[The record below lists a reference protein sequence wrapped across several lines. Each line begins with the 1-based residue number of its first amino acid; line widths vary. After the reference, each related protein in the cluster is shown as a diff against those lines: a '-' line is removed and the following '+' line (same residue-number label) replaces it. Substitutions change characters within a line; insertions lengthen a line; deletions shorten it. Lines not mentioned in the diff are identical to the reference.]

1 MYFLLCDSFKPF
13 QVTHYEEFFDV
24 DALLRTTEVALEEE
38 REAHAAAVAAGSAA
52 PWHSAVGMMI
62 EGAGAAEG
70 GANAASAALP
80 PLPRMW
86 AWRDSVGKKVV
97 EQAQKHNSYMATMAG
112 PTDTARWVIP
122 GRVMAGAYP
131 EGKARRRGRQ
141 PTPSSTVGQAMIH
154 GIGTFVILMTER
166 ETQELEQMVRFFLQF
181 FSSSFS
187 FSVSLRLL
195 LAQPKK

>member
-1 MYFLLCDSFKPF
+1 VYFLLCDSFKPF

-112 PTDTARWVIP
+112 
-122 GRVMAGAYP
+122 AYP